1 MIKAL
6 GSDYTDCR
14 VLAGGCGGG
23 RGGGGGS
30 SSSALAAASGWL
42 GHGAPATIVA
52 SMQPPP
58 SGGGGGGGG
67 SSVGDG
73 DEGAVATASHQPLAQ
88 PQQGG
93 GRSSAIEGATASEGL
108 SMVAAPSTGS
118 RQVQWEWRTAAGW
131 RPYELSKTA
140 TIERAYAR
148 WCVFC
153 SSTSSGISSDVPPA
167 AAAAP
172 DASSAPAA
180 CELARCSLGDG
191 RRHVD
196 FGLMRQV
203 VSASPGRTR
212 QVRRRLL
219 VR

>member
-1 MIKAL
+1 VIKAL

-23 RGGGGGS
+23 RGGGGS
-30 SSSALAAASGWL
+30 SSSTLAAASGWL

-93 GRSSAIEGATASEGL
+93 GSSPIEGATASEGL
-108 SMVAAPSTGS
+108 SMVAAAPSTGWS
-118 RQVQWEWRTAAGW
+118 QQVQWEWRTAAGW

-153 SSTSSGISSDVPPA
+153 SSTSSGTSSDVPA
-167 AAAAP
+167 AAAA
-172 DASSAPAA
+172 AAAAAAPAA

-212 QVRRRLL
+212 QVRRQLL